1 MLDVIAFFLSGR
13 FNWTRKMLPDRSVR
27 ISAIVHSGD
36 CLLETLTVRE
46 GSIGPQALAEG
57 AARFPAAPCRILDL
71 GLSHL
76 RALLGRRDGPTLAQ
90 AIDLLFTEPEL
101 FENLFVVFA
110 EFRGALGRHFRD
122 TVHLNRAADRRG
134 EFAARSFER
143 NDDVIRSQLRVVDYL
158 LRPTHGAERD
168 MDAAKD
174 FVPVRHR
181 LRAKDVVQN

>member
-1 MLDVIAFFLSGR
+1 
-13 FNWTRKMLPDRSVR
+13 MLPDRSVR
-27 ISAIVHSGD
+27 ISAIVHSGV

-46 GSIGPQALAEG
+46 ASIGPQALAEG
-57 AARFPAAPCRILDL
+57 AARLSAAPCRILDL
-71 GLSHL
+71 GLCHP
-76 RALLGRRDGPTLAQ
+76 RALFGRRNGAALAH

-143 NDDVIRSQLRVVDYL
+143 NDNVIRSQLWIVDDFL
-158 LRPTHGAERD
+158 WPAHDAERD
-168 MDAAKD
+168 VSAVKC
-174 FVPVRHR
+174 FEP
-181 LRAKDVVQN
+181 L